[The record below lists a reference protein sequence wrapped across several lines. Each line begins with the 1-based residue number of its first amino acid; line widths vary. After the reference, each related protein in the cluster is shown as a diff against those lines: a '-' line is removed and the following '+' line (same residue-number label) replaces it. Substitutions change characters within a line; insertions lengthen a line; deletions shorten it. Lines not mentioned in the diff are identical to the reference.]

1 MPTVNLKK
9 ILEEEATKGNV
20 AYCYIKVPEITDG
33 KYLGK
38 WRLAKAY
45 ENVSGYYIYGKQKKD
60 DPLEVDK
67 FIGTSDYIDSI
78 VNRWNDKISITKQ
91 RAFEIE
97 ASTTF

>member
-38 WRLAKAY
+38 WRLARVY
-45 ENVSGYYIYGKQKKD
+45 ENVSGYYTYGKQNKD
-60 DPLEVDK
+60 DPLEVNK

-78 VNRWNDKISITKQ
+78 VNRWNDRINITKQ